1 MRLAAVEIPW
11 SVTMNLMGFCGFI
24 FFTMGRPQLV
34 SLIQAVTGWDL
45 TMEEL
50 LRAGERAYTLARVY
64 NLREGLTAAD
74 DRLPEIFHQPF
85 QEGPSAGNY
94 LPPEQVQEAK
104 QMLYE
109 LLGWE
114 RETGVPSKA
123 CLERLGIAWA
133 AAHLPQAAQNALE

>member
-1 MRLAAVEIPW
+1 
-11 SVTMNLMGFCGFI
+11 
-24 FFTMGRPQLV
+24 
-34 SLIQAVTGWDL
+34 
-45 TMEEL
+45 
-50 LRAGERAYTLARVY
+50 
-64 NLREGLTAAD
+64 
-74 DRLPEIFHQPF
+74 
-85 QEGPSAGNY
+85 
-94 LPPEQVQEAK
+94 VQEAK